1 MDKNNLEIFKKM
13 KEAISFYLDLIATSL
28 EILGVLIIVTGILL
42 SFGKYLFKMQA
53 SKERSFSI
61 IRKDLGRSIILGLEV
76 LIGADI
82 IGTIIYN
89 MTMEKILSLAMI
101 IVIRTFLSFALEIE
115 IDGEFPWKRGKKKD

>member
-1 MDKNNLEIFKKM
+1 M